1 MDLQRNASLR
11 NQAQVFAQVV
21 EGGRLSQRSPTV
33 TRDSSASAQAEIVA
47 RGLFISC
54 TTPGREPANR
64 REFLSTSDCAICF
77 HPGRNVLTHCDHM
90 RNATAVVNPH
100 RDLANQP
107 ILDLTVWLYRFLFND
122 FDFAS
127 RKNLGKLSL

>member
-11 NQAQVFAQVV
+11 I
-21 EGGRLSQRSPTV
+21 RLKYSRKSSRAGDSAKEPDFEHGLQRLGTSGN
-33 TRDSSASAQAEIVA
+33 RGQGIVYLMHHA
-47 RGLFISC
+47 R
-54 TTPGREPANR
+54 REPANR

-77 HPGRNVLTHCDHM
+77 HPGRNVLTHSDHM
-90 RNATAVVNPH
+90 RNSTAVVNPH